1 MIIILFIYFCIISTS
16 LKKETSCLFFSIY
29 MCICNYACI
38 YVCVCVC
45 MYMYVYIYIYI
56 YIYMYA
62 CICICVCVC
71 VSAAG
76 DGRGGNGVSTP
87 VCKYIHFDALL
98 YYL

>member
-1 MIIILFIYFCIISTS
+1 
-16 LKKETSCLFFSIY
+16 
-29 MCICNYACI
+29 
-38 YVCVCVC
+38 
-45 MYMYVYIYIYI
+45 
-56 YIYMYA
+56 MYA

-87 VCKYIHFDALL
+87 VCKYIHNYFDALL